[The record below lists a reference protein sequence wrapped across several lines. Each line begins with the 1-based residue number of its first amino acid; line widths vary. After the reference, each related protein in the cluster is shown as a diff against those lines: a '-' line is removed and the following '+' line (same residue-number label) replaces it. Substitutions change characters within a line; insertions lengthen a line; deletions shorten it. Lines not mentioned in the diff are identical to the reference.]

1 MEKEQEVTL
10 ENGEKITIFVKK
22 PANKIISSADM
33 RRAKVWNDCIQND
46 ILTKKELSKVM
57 EKRGIWSKKQSE
69 EEDDINQKMAVL
81 ERQLFRGEDGK
92 KPKVSEGRDIALQM
106 RQLRMDLRNLISE
119 RISLEENTA
128 EALADNARFDYFVAE
143 CTFYK
148 DSGKRVYN
156 NLEDYNT
163 KSSDAIA
170 YAAAS
175 MLGDVLYNLDSSF
188 ESTLPE
194 NKWLKAFNLVDDKL
208 ALVNNDGENVSTD
221 GQIINDQGH
230 YINEDGKRVDVD
242 GLPLDDDGTYVM
254 VDYENDLEPAKKKV
268 TRKKTTKKKPE
279 PKETAQTES

>member
-10 ENGEKITIFVKK
+10 ENGEKVTIFVKK
-22 PANKIISSADM
+22 PANNVISAADM

-69 EEDDINQKMAVL
+69 EEDDINQKMADL
-81 ERQLFRGEDGK
+81 EKQLFRGKDGK
-92 KPKVSEGRDIALQM
+92 KPKVSEGRDIALKM

-128 EALADNARFDYFVAE
+128 ESLADNARFDYFVAE

-156 NLEDYNT
+156 NLEDYNA

-170 YAAAS
+170 FAAAS
-175 MLGDVLYNLDSSF
+175 MLGDVLYNLDTSF
-188 ESTLPE
+188 ESNLPE

-208 ALVNNDGENVSTD
+208 ALVNNDGDNVSTT
-221 GQIINDQGH
+221 GQVINDQGH
-230 YINEDGKRVDVD
+230 YINEDGQRVDVD
-242 GLPLDDDGTYVM
+242 GFPLDDDGTYVM
-254 VDYENDLEPAKKKV
+254 VDYENDLEPVKKKT
-268 TRKKTTKKKPE
+268 TRRKTTKKKPE